1 MLNPLRLREMIAL
14 ASCDSGRGSRAEKIC
29 RYSKRDYVAIRLIGT
44 FFRTAAG
51 LLLLAGLIAAAY
63 TDSLAAVSVS
73 FDFTSAGAA
82 VGVCIAGL
90 VLFSL
95 LLSWR
100 SSVRRYLEAEKEMR
114 RYAAHLR
121 LLGDMTDLPAG
132 QFKGH

>member
-29 RYSKRDYVAIRLIGT
+29 RYSKRDYVAVRLIGT
-44 FFRTAAG
+44 FFRTSAG

-63 TDSLAAVSVS
+63 ADSLSAALVR
-73 FDFTSAGAA
+73 FDFTAAGVAA
-82 VGVCIAGL
+82 GVCIAGL

>member
-14 ASCDSGRGSRAEKIC
+14 ASFENGRGSRAEKIC
-29 RYSKRDYVAIRLIGT
+29 RYSKRDYVASRLIGT

-51 LLLLAGLIAAAY
+51 LLLLAGLIAAGCA
-63 TDSLAAVSVS
+63 DSLSAALVS
-73 FDFTSAGAA
+73 FDFASAGVAA
-82 VGVCIAGL
+82 GLCIAGL

-100 SSVRRYLEAEKEMR
+100 ISVRRYLEAEKEMR

-121 LLGDMTDLPAG
+121 LLGDITDLPAA
-132 QFKGH
+132 QYKEP

>member
-14 ASCDSGRGSRAEKIC
+14 ASCDNGRGSRAEKIC
-29 RYSKRDYVAIRLIGT
+29 RYSKRDYVAVRLIGT

-63 TDSLAAVSVS
+63 ADALSAVPAG
-73 FDFTSAGAA
+73 FDFAAAGVAA
-82 VGVCIAGL
+82 GLCIAGL

-100 SSVRRYLEAEKEMR
+100 TSVRRYLEAEKEMR

-121 LLGDMTDLPAG
+121 LLGDITDLPAV
-132 QFKGH
+132 QHKGH

>member
-29 RYSKRDYVAIRLIGT
+29 RYSKRDYVAVRLIGT
-44 FFRTAAG
+44 FFRTVAG

-63 TDSLAAVSVS
+63 ADSLSAALVR
-73 FDFTSAGAA
+73 FDFTAAGVAA
-82 VGVCIAGL
+82 GVCIAGL

>member
-14 ASCDSGRGSRAEKIC
+14 ASCDNGRGSRAEKIC

-51 LLLLAGLIAAAY
+51 LLLLAGLIAAGCA
-63 TDSLAAVSVS
+63 DSLSAALVS
-73 FDFTSAGAA
+73 FDFASAGVAA
-82 VGVCIAGL
+82 GLCIAGL

-100 SSVRRYLEAEKEMR
+100 ISVRRYLEAEKEMR

>member
-29 RYSKRDYVAIRLIGT
+29 RYSKRDYVAVRLIGT
-44 FFRTAAG
+44 FFRTSAE

-63 TDSLAAVSVS
+63 ADSLSAALVS
-73 FDFTSAGAA
+73 FDFPAAGVAA
-82 VGVCIAGL
+82 GVCIAGL
-90 VLFSL
+90 VLFFL

-100 SSVRRYLEAEKEMR
+100 TSVRRYLEAEKEMR

>member
-14 ASCDSGRGSRAEKIC
+14 ASCDNGRGSRAEKIC
-29 RYSKRDYVAIRLIGT
+29 RYSKRDYVAVRLIGT

-82 VGVCIAGL
+82 VGVCIAGP
-90 VLFSL
+90 VLLSL

-100 SSVRRYLEAEKEMR
+100 TSVRRYLEAEKEMR

-121 LLGDMTDLPAG
+121 LLGDITDLPAG

>member
-14 ASCDSGRGSRAEKIC
+14 ASCDNGRGSRAEKIC
-29 RYSKRDYVAIRLIGT
+29 RYSKRDYVAVRLIGT

-82 VGVCIAGL
+82 VGVCIAGP
-90 VLFSL
+90 VLLSL

-100 SSVRRYLEAEKEMR
+100 TSVRRYLEAEKEMR

-121 LLGDMTDLPAG
+121 LLGDITDLPAAQHKG
-132 QFKGH
+132 Q

>member
-14 ASCDSGRGSRAEKIC
+14 ATCDSGRGSREEKIC
-29 RYSKRDYVAIRLIGT
+29 RYSKRDYVAVRLIGT
-44 FFRTAAG
+44 FFRTVAG

-63 TDSLAAVSVS
+63 ADSLSAALVR
-73 FDFTSAGAA
+73 FDFTAAGVAA
-82 VGVCIAGL
+82 GVCIAGL

-100 SSVRRYLEAEKEMR
+100 TSVRRYLEAEKEMR

>member
-29 RYSKRDYVAIRLIGT
+29 RYSKRDYVAVRLIGT
-44 FFRTAAG
+44 FFRTSAG

-63 TDSLAAVSVS
+63 ADSLSAALVS
-73 FDFTSAGAA
+73 FDFPAAGVAA
-82 VGVCIAGL
+82 SVCIAGL